1 MIIIVI
7 TQFASNQP
15 MQPTYYL
22 SKKRQPWWKRKLRYL
37 YLRIIRLRSTTPAI
51 ARGLAMGVF
60 AGLFPF
66 FGAQTILGVFLAILV
81 RGNKLTAAVG
91 TWISNPFTYVP
102 IYWFNFRVGQTLL
115 GTYRLSPDV
124 DWTSSAELLQAGKAF
139 AVTLLL
145 GCTVVGA
152 IAGAIAYFLGLW
164 LIPQIRKQS

>member
-1 MIIIVI
+1 
-7 TQFASNQP
+7 

-22 SKKRQPWWKRKLRYL
+22 GKKRQPWWKRKLRYL

-51 ARGLAMGVF
+51 ARGLATGVF

-66 FGAQTILGVFLAILV
+66 FGAQTILGVFLAVLV

-102 IYWFNFRVGQTLL
+102 IYLFNFKVGQLLL
-115 GTYRLSPDV
+115 GTHDLSTNV

-152 IAGAIAYFLGLW
+152 IAATIAYFLGLW
-164 LIPQIRKQS
+164 LIPRLRQHSR

>member
-1 MIIIVI
+1 MI
-7 TQFASNQP
+7 THLAASQP

-22 SKKRQPWWKRKLRYL
+22 SKKRQPWWRRKLRYL

-51 ARGLAMGVF
+51 ARGLATGVF

-66 FGAQTILGVFLAILV
+66 FGAQTILGIFLAVLV

-91 TWISNPFTYVP
+91 TWISNPLTYVP
-102 IYWFNFRVGQTLL
+102 IYLFNFKVGQRLL
-115 GTYRLSPDV
+115 GTYDLSTDV
-124 DWTSSAELLQAGKAF
+124 DWTSSAELLQAGQAF

-152 IAGAIAYFLGLW
+152 IAAILAYCLGLW
-164 LIPQIRKQS
+164 LIPRLRNQSKS

>member
-1 MIIIVI
+1 MTHI
-7 TQFASNQP
+7 ASNQL

-22 SKKRQPWWKRKLRYL
+22 IKKRQAWWKRKFRYV

-51 ARGLAMGVF
+51 ARGLATGVF

-102 IYWFNFRVGQTLL
+102 IYLFNFKVGQLLL
-115 GTYRLSPDV
+115 GTHELSTDV
-124 DWTSSAELLQAGKAF
+124 DWTSTTELLQAGQVF

-152 IAGAIAYFLGLW
+152 IAAIIAYFLGLW
-164 LIPQIRKQS
+164 LIPRLRKHSR

>member
-1 MIIIVI
+1 MTHIA
-7 TQFASNQP
+7 FNQL

-22 SKKRQPWWKRKLRYL
+22 IKKRQAWWKRKLRYV

-51 ARGLAMGVF
+51 ARGLATGVF

-66 FGAQTILGVFLAILV
+66 FGAQTILGIFLAILV

-102 IYWFNFRVGQTLL
+102 IYLFNFKVGQLLL
-115 GTYRLSPDV
+115 GTHELSTDV
-124 DWTSSAELLQAGKAF
+124 DWTSTSELLQAGQVF

-152 IAGAIAYFLGLW
+152 IAAIIAYFLGLW
-164 LIPQIRKQS
+164 LIPRLRKHSR